1 MEKRKDKIQTMIEQK
16 MYTGKTENQKKTQ
29 AEREIKLRKTT

>member
-1 MEKRKDKIQTMIEQK
+1 MEKRKDKIQTMVEQK

-29 AEREIKLRKTT
+29 AERKTRLRKTT